1 MANSPDILIVDDE
14 SDIRVL
20 IGDILEDEGFAT
32 RRVGTAQ
39 GALNALTDQPPAMII
54 LDIWL
59 KDSDMDGLDILK
71 RVKKTHPH
79 IPVVIISGHGNIEI
93 AVGAIKQGA
102 FDFIEKPFNIDQ
114 LLVVTRRAWEVANLR
129 HENISLRETRNQKGQ
144 LPAMVGQSPAFRA
157 MMGQLDKLAQSNAR
171 VLLHGPVGSGKMRAA
186 QHIHAHSSRAD
197 APFIRLSCAALSA
210 QMDDTGAFDPTP
222 WAAAQGGVVYLD
234 AIADLSQAAQGYLF
248 RVLTERGFMFQGAN
262 DPVDLRLISAHQT
275 ADMPVSFRQDL
286 FDRLAVIP
294 LDIPALAQ
302 RREDIA
308 PLCGHFLHQL
318 AQTQDLPPRSLTPDA
333 LAVLEAQ
340 VWPGNLRQLRNTL
353 ERALIFGG
361 RDEITAADVSDS
373 GSGEDSAVSLDPS
386 LVGLPLRAAREA
398 FEKAYLAAQIQR
410 FDGNIS
416 RTAQFVEMERS
427 ALHRKIRALGIAG
440 DDG

>member
-1 MANSPDILIVDDE
+1 
-14 SDIRVL
+14 
-20 IGDILEDEGFAT
+20 
-32 RRVGTAQ
+32 
-39 GALNALTDQPPAMII
+39 
-54 LDIWL
+54 
-59 KDSDMDGLDILK
+59 
-71 RVKKTHPH
+71 
-79 IPVVIISGHGNIEI
+79 
-93 AVGAIKQGA
+93 
-102 FDFIEKPFNIDQ
+102 
-114 LLVVTRRAWEVANLR
+114 
-129 HENISLRETRNQKGQ
+129 
-144 LPAMVGQSPAFRA
+144 
-157 MMGQLDKLAQSNAR
+157 
-171 VLLHGPVGSGKMRAA
+171 
-186 QHIHAHSSRAD
+186 
-197 APFIRLSCAALSA
+197 
-210 QMDDTGAFDPTP
+210 
-222 WAAAQGGVVYLD
+222 
-234 AIADLSQAAQGYLF
+234 
-248 RVLTERGFMFQGAN
+248 
-262 DPVDLRLISAHQT
+262 
-275 ADMPVSFRQDL
+275 MPISFRQDL

-294 LDIPALAQ
+294 LDIPALTQ